1 MSIVNRATRN
11 IFALLVCLLALALAS
26 GCAADRKSAF
36 EDGDAAKQSK
46 VKGDF
51 LETLE
56 EADAHWQNRKD
67 RKELEKAIS
76 LWEKAVQME
85 APGLSEQE
93 KTNKRAEA
101 YERLARANYFLAD
114 SHIRLQGDDES
125 ANEEAMMATF
135 EKGVTAAEQAIK
147 LRDPNF
153 AKKVAQGDSWM
164 DHVKKADKAAI
175 PGLYWYATNLGKWAL
190 LEGIATILARKD
202 DIKATME
209 FICDENEDFY
219 YGACHRY
226 FAVYWTKVPFSKDA
240 AKAKKHFD
248 KTLEI
253 APNYLATKVL
263 MAENYAVLTEDKKLY
278 NTLVKEVM
286 ETSDDAVPAITAENH
301 YEKMKAE
308 RLQKTAEDRF
318 K

>member
-1 MSIVNRATRN
+1 MSIVNRASGIVTSMV
-11 IFALLVCLLALALAS
+11 VCLVALSLAS

-36 EDGDAAKQSK
+36 KDGDQGKQTK
-46 VKGDF
+46 VQGDF
-51 LETLE
+51 LQTLE
-56 EADAHWQNRKD
+56 KAESHWQNRKD

-76 LWEKAVQME
+76 LWEKAVNMD
-85 APGLSEQE
+85 AAGLSEQE
-93 KTNKRAEA
+93 KTDKKAEA
-101 YERLARANYFLAD
+101 YERLARAYYFLAD
-114 SHIRLQGDDES
+114 SHIRLEGDDES
-125 ANEEAMMATF
+125 ANEEKMMNTF
-135 EKGVTAAEQAIK
+135 EKGVTAAENAIK
-147 LRDPNF
+147 LRDPDF
-153 AKKVAQGDSWM
+153 AKKVAQGDAWM
-164 DHVKKADKAAI
+164 NHVKKADEAAI

-209 FICDENEDFY
+209 FICEKDEDFY

-263 MAENYAVLTEDKKLY
+263 MAENYAVLTEDKELY
-278 NTLVKEVM
+278 NKLVKEIM
-286 ETSDDAVPAITAENH
+286 ATPDDAVPAISAENH

-308 RLQKTAEDRF
+308 RLEKTVDDRF

>member
-1 MSIVNRATRN
+1 MSTVNHASRIALT
-11 IFALLVCLLALALAS
+11 LLVGLVALALTS
-26 GCAADRKSAF
+26 GCAADRQSAF
-36 EDGDAAKQSK
+36 KDGDAAKQAK
-46 VKGDF
+46 VRGDF
-51 LETLE
+51 LETME
-56 EADAHWQNRKD
+56 KAESHWQNRKD
-67 RKELEKAIS
+67 RNELEKAVS
-76 LWEKAVQME
+76 LWEKAVNMD

-93 KTNKRAEA
+93 HTDKKAEA
-101 YERLARANYFLAD
+101 YERLARAYYFLAD
-114 SHIRLQGDDES
+114 SHIRLEGSDES
-125 ANEEAMMATF
+125 ANEEKMMATY

-153 AKKVAQGDSWM
+153 AKKVAQGDAWM
-164 DHVKKADKAAI
+164 DHVKKANEAAI

-209 FICDENEDFY
+209 FICEKNEDFY

-263 MAENYAVLTEDKKLY
+263 MAENYAVLTEDKQLY
-278 NTLVKEVM
+278 HKLVKEIM
-286 ETSDDAVPAITAENH
+286 ETPEDAVPAISAENH
-301 YEKMKAE
+301 YEKLKAE
-308 RLQKTAEDRF
+308 RLEKTADDRF

>member
-1 MSIVNRATRN
+1 MSVVTRPAHLLSN
-11 IFALLVCLLALALAS
+11 VVLLLVALALAG

-36 EDGDAAKQSK
+36 ADGDKAKETK

-51 LETLE
+51 LKTLD
-56 EADAHWQNRKD
+56 EAESHWQNRKD
-67 RKELEKAIS
+67 REELEKAIS
-76 LWEKAVQME
+76 LWEKAVAMD
-85 APGLSEQE
+85 APGLSEEE
-93 KTNKRAEA
+93 KTAKKAEA
-101 YERLARANYFLAD
+101 YERLARSYYFLAD
-114 SHIRLQGDDES
+114 SHIRLEGNDES
-125 ANEEAMMATF
+125 ANEEAMMATY
-135 EKGVTAAEQAIK
+135 EKGVTAAENAIK

-153 AKKVAQGDSWM
+153 AKKIAQGDAWM
-164 DHVKKADKAAI
+164 DHVKKADQAAI

-209 FICDENEDFY
+209 FICDKNEEFY

-278 NTLVKEVM
+278 NKLIDEILATPA
-286 ETSDDAVPAITAENH
+286 DAVPAISAENY
-301 YEKMKAE
+301 YEKQKAK
-308 RLQKTAEDRF
+308 RLQKTGDERF